1 MVTSGEKW
9 GIFMLMGEFHHTI
22 DEKNRLIVP
31 SKFREE
37 LGNSFVITRGL
48 EGCLFAYPLVEW
60 NNIVTKLKSLPFT
73 KKDARSFSRFFLSGA
88 TIAEFDKQGRINI
101 ASPLVHYA
109 DLKKN
114 CVIVGVNERLEIWS
128 EERWNQFMQ
137 DNEEDLSE
145 IAEHLFDIDFNF

>member
-1 MVTSGEKW
+1 
-9 GIFMLMGEFHHTI
+9 MLMGEFHHTI

-31 SKFREE
+31 AKFREE
-37 LGNSFVITRGL
+37 LGNSFVVTRGL
-48 EGCLFAYPLVEW
+48 EGCLFAYPIVEW
-60 NNIVTKLKSLPFT
+60 NNIVSKLKTLPFT

-88 TIAEFDKQGRINI
+88 TITEFDKQGRINI

-114 CVIVGVNERLEIWS
+114 CVIVGVNERLEIWA
-128 EERWNQFMQ
+128 EERWNQFIT

-145 IAEHLFDIDFNF
+145 IAEHLFDKDFDL

>member
-1 MVTSGEKW
+1 
-9 GIFMLMGEFHHTI
+9 MLMGEFHHTI

-31 SKFREE
+31 AKFREE
-37 LGNSFVITRGL
+37 LGNSFVVTRGL
-48 EGCLFAYPLVEW
+48 EGCLFAYPIVEW
-60 NNIVTKLKSLPFT
+60 NNIVSKLKTLPFT

-88 TIAEFDKQGRINI
+88 TITEFDKQGRINI

-114 CVIVGVNERLEIWS
+114 CVIVGVNERLEIWA
-128 EERWNQFMQ
+128 EERWNQFIQ

-145 IAEHLFDIDFNF
+145 IAEHLFDKDFDL